1 MAMLLSRPLMINQS
15 LCTIDLPNTQL
26 DDTNVDGPPSPVAH
40 TAAQCQL
47 GQMITKTSLLTGA
60 MTTQAERVSIQ
71 SYISDW
77 LASLPPAY
85 RETDPDTRWD
95 KEHTYVGLQ
104 RHQTHA
110 IAYMTMLPL
119 FKPFLTKSFDSTS
132 TQEDRD
138 NRVTAVN
145 IALHLIG
152 VTHRLFDHVFPT
164 NSKFH
169 IVSFLVFDTAAFLCS
184 AVIHDKD
191 HSLPRR
197 EEVIQAIGLACFLA
211 EKLSHT
217 SKTGSVCYPILVKL
231 AGSINPSKKDMLI
244 TSGNETP
251 AETTHYLGPSSLS
264 STSPSMDMI
273 SPDSWLSSLDSL
285 SSTEGTLPTS
295 FDNPIP
301 EIDLPPSLSM
311 GDLSQMDIGQFD
323 QIWDWNNLDLSF
335 FPYMQT

>member
-1 MAMLLSRPLMINQS
+1 MLLSRPLMINQS
-15 LCTIDLPNTQL
+15 LYTIELPNVQL

-60 MTTQAERVSIQ
+60 MTTQTERAAIQ
-71 SYISDW
+71 SYISNW

-95 KEHTYVGLQ
+95 EEHTYVGLQ

-119 FKPFLTKSFDSTS
+119 FKPFLIKSLDSKS
-132 TQEDRD
+132 TQEDQD
-138 NRVTAVN
+138 NRATAVN
-145 IALHLIG
+145 IALHLIT

-191 HSLPRR
+191 GSLPRR
-197 EEVIQAIGLACFLA
+197 EEVLQAIGLACFLA

-217 SKTGSVCYPILVKL
+217 SKTGAVCYPILVKL
-231 AGSINPSKKDMLI
+231 AGSMKSPK
-244 TSGNETP
+244 TSPLTTGSDLP
-251 AETTHYLGPSSLS
+251 AETMHYLGPSSVS
-264 STSPSMDMI
+264 GTSPSTDMI

-285 SSTEGTLPTS
+285 SSTESILPTPLGNS
-295 FDNPIP
+295 IP

-323 QIWDWNNLDLSF
+323 QIWDWNDLDLSF